1 MNTLCKLQW
10 TGLTTD
16 TNGDI
21 KPCCISRTYIK
32 KDDGTNFNLGTDTV
46 EEIYNSKSMVDMR
59 QQMLDGVLVAGCEEC
74 YESEKFSGRSNRLT
88 YNQIY
93 KDIKAEDTNTDP
105 AVKFIDLRFGN
116 LCNLS
121 CRSCNPKA
129 SSQFQREIEVMPS
142 AIKKYQSF
150 FQEDINSW
158 YQTPV
163 FKDNLEKQLDSVD
176 MISLTGGEPTII
188 QQNMELLA
196 SLVSSGRSKNIV
208 LAINSNMTNTN
219 PKFYNLIKEFK
230 YVVFMASIDGVGSM
244 QEYLRYPSKWETM
257 DANIKKL
264 LDLGDNISVA
274 PTPVI
279 QTTNLNKCVE
289 LFEYFESYNR
299 EAKRRLIR
307 IQPIN
312 LTGPEH
318 LNLLYLPSE
327 FKMKCWEKIQQWV
340 DTKCEYQ
347 PDSFHEIINGIK
359 AKCNTQVDEAESKHQ
374 LSNYKEFN
382 SLFDS
387 HRKVKLSDINPELD
401 MEINKILA

>member
-1 MNTLCKLQW
+1 
-10 TGLTTD
+10 
-16 TNGDI
+16 
-21 KPCCISRTYIK
+21 
-32 KDDGTNFNLGTDTV
+32 
-46 EEIYNSKSMVDMR
+46 
-59 QQMLDGVLVAGCEEC
+59 
-74 YESEKFSGRSNRLT
+74 
-88 YNQIY
+88 
-93 KDIKAEDTNTDP
+93 
-105 AVKFIDLRFGN
+105 
-116 LCNLS
+116 
-121 CRSCNPKA
+121 
-129 SSQFQREIEVMPS
+129 
-142 AIKKYQSF
+142 
-150 FQEDINSW
+150 
-158 YQTPV
+158 
-163 FKDNLEKQLDSVD
+163 
-176 MISLTGGEPTII
+176 
-188 QQNMELLA
+188 
-196 SLVSSGRSKNIV
+196 
-208 LAINSNMTNTN
+208 
-219 PKFYNLIKEFK
+219 
-230 YVVFMASIDGVGSM
+230 
-244 QEYLRYPSKWETM
+244 M

-382 SLFDS
+382 FLFDS